1 MTSDGDVVLPLLLWL
16 PCDLELQGSVAERAQ
31 ATVPSEDSLLST
43 REQPVLL
50 SLSELNAQLRGG
62 LQNDKL
68 RLGID
73 ASAFIIVQGGYAD
86 RDVETGQLVAV
97 DLDTVT
103 PPDPFIALSEWWL
116 SAEPVP
122 HLVLTAGKKRTT
134 WGSGQM
140 MSPSDVLNPPR
151 DPTDPA
157 LQRAG
162 FLQLRADVAYE
173 QFTATALFSPY
184 VLRTASALPAT
195 VMIDDDD
202 ELHYAAALRGYALL
216 FDTDVNAWLVWSN
229 RYGDAFENHLRY
241 AFSLSRTIFLE
252 HEVHADVLIEQGSAR
267 SYVNPDCVGGPM
279 AILAC
284 ARTGTA
290 IADDTLLESER
301 VLPKILVG
309 WRWMPPDGS
318 MFTAEYL
325 YQADGMV
332 RTEYDDLKEITVLAG
347 KAQRSGAAGAVQLPG
362 VSAGGAGDAPV
373 RVAFAPQRR
382 HYLLLS
388 WLKPQVADDFTFQ
401 AAAIIPVEDLS
412 VLASGS
418 VAWQAQ
424 EWLTLSLFGFLP
436 MPSPAMLSSRTDDD
450 LLGDLY
456 DEVDHDWKGWFPR
469 GATVEGGPHGDFD
482 GSPFHARVMI
492 EARAYF

>member
-1 MTSDGDVVLPLLLWL
+1 MLALALLL
-16 PCDLELQGSVAERAQ
+16 PCDLELQGSVAERVQ
-31 ATVPSEDSLLST
+31 ATVPNEDSLLST
-43 REQPVLL
+43 RDVPELL
-50 SLSELNAQLRGG
+50 SLSEVNAQVRGG
-62 LQNDKL
+62 LLDDHL
-68 RLGID
+68 RLGVD
-73 ASAFIIVQGGYAD
+73 ASAFLPVQGGYAD
-86 RDVETGQLVAV
+86 RDVNTGQLVEV
-97 DLDTVT
+97 DPDVVT
-103 PPDPFIALSEWWL
+103 PPDPRIALSEWWL

-122 HLVLTAGKKRTT
+122 HLLLTAGKKRST

-140 MSPSDVLNPPR
+140 ASPSDVLNPPR

-162 FLQLRADVAYE
+162 FLHLRADAAFESWTVS
-173 QFTATALFSPY
+173 ALFAPG
-184 VLRTASALPAT
+184 VLRTANSLPAELLL
-195 VMIDDDD
+195 DDDD

-216 FDTDVNAWLVWSN
+216 FDTDVNAWVVWSN

-252 HEVHADVLIEQGSAR
+252 HEVHADVLVEQGSTR
-267 SYVNPDCVGGPM
+267 LYVEPDCVGGPR

-284 ARTGTA
+284 ALAGTP
-290 IADDTLLESER
+290 IADDALLDSER

-318 MFTAEYL
+318 MVTAEYL

-332 RTEYDDLKEITVLAG
+332 KAEYDDLKEIAVLAG
-347 KAQRSGAAGAVQLPG
+347 TAQRSGAPGAVALPG
-362 VSAGGAGDAPV
+362 APADGGDETPV
-373 RVAFAPQRR
+373 RVSFAPQRR

-388 WLKPQVADDFTFQ
+388 WLKPQVADDFTLQ
-401 AAAIIPVEDLS
+401 ASAIVPVEDLS
-412 VLASGS
+412 MLVSGS

-424 EWLTLSLFGFLP
+424 QWLTLSVLGFLP
-436 MPSPAMLSSRTDDD
+436 VPSPAMLSYRTDDD
-450 LLGDLY
+450 PLGAFYQDLPQ
-456 DEVDHDWKGWFPR
+456 DWRGWFPR

-482 GSPFHARVMI
+482 GGPFHARIMI

>member
-1 MTSDGDVVLPLLLWL
+1 MLLLLLLL
-16 PCDLELQGSVAERAQ
+16 PCDAELQGSVAERAQ

-43 REQPVLL
+43 REQPLLL
-50 SLSELNAQLRGG
+50 SLSEINAQLRGG
-62 LQNDKL
+62 LLDDKL
-68 RLGID
+68 RVGLD
-73 ASAFIIVQGGYAD
+73 ASAFLTVQGGYAD
-86 RDVETGQLVAV
+86 RDLESGQLVEI
-97 DLDTVT
+97 DPDTVT
-103 PPDPFIALSEWWL
+103 PPDPFITLSEWWL
-116 SAEPVP
+116 SSEPIA

-140 MSPSDVLNPPR
+140 VSPSDVLNPPR

-173 QFTATALFSPY
+173 LFTATALFSPH
-184 VLRTASALPAT
+184 VLRTAHGLPAE
-195 VMIDDDD
+195 VMIDADD

-216 FDTDVNAWLVWSN
+216 WDTDVNAWLVWSN
-229 RYGDAFENHLRY
+229 LYGDAFENHLRY
-241 AFSLSRTIFLE
+241 AFSLSRTIFIE
-252 HEVHADVLIEQGSAR
+252 HEVHADVLIEQGSSR
-267 SYVNPDCVGGPM
+267 MYVDPDCVGGPR
-279 AILAC
+279 AIVAC
-284 ARTGTA
+284 ALAGTPV
-290 IADDTLLESER
+290 ADDTLLDSEL

-318 MFTAEYL
+318 MLTAEYL

-332 RTEYDDLKEITVLAG
+332 RTEYDDLKEIVVLVG
-347 KAQRSGAAGAVQLPG
+347 QAQRSGAAGAVALPG
-362 VSAGGAGDAPV
+362 VAPAATGDVPV
-373 RVAFAPQRR
+373 RVSFAPQRR

-412 VLASGS
+412 MLASGS

-424 EWLTLSLFGFLP
+424 EWLTLSVLGFLP
-436 MPSPAMLSSRTDDD
+436 VPSPANLSYRTQGDV
-450 LLGDLY
+450 LGDLY
-456 DEVDHDWKGWFPR
+456 AEIDHDWKGWFPR

-482 GSPFHARVMI
+482 GSPFHARIMI
-492 EARAYF
+492 EARAWF